1 MTLFLPAPLLM
12 HAWRNER
19 SLKDNCLV
27 KCIHY
32 TGEEFKR
39 NNLFVGILEMPL
51 EMYQEMSPC
60 TDL

>member
-39 NNLFVGILEMPL
+39 NKLFVGILEMPL
-51 EMYQEMSPC
+51 EMY
-60 TDL
+60 